1 MSSLYQAKEQT
12 LSSQPAIHA
21 VLERAR
27 TLGFL
32 GPGPL
37 RVHIQHADYYLEAIP
52 PDTGRLVDLGSGG
65 GLPGLPLLLSLP
77 NTQGRLVDGSEKR
90 CEFLAEVLPELG
102 LEDRVEV
109 VVGRAEKLSHLDE
122 HRGWA
127 DVVVSRSF
135 GAPHHTVECGMG
147 FVRPGGLICISEPPG
162 GRKWPADQLSKYGL
176 SVEPTSSHIA
186 CLRVEGGPMDGYP
199 RSFKRQERKPLF
211 TFS

>member
-1 MSSLYQAKEQT
+1 MQT
-12 LSSQPAIHA
+12 LSNQPAIHA

-52 PDTGRLVDLGSGG
+52 PSTTRLVDLGSGG

-77 NTQGRLVDGSEKR
+77 ETEGKLVDGSEKR
-90 CEFLAEVLPELG
+90 CQFLSEALPQLG
-102 LEDRVEV
+102 LEDRVTV
-109 VVGRAEKLSHLDE
+109 VLGRAEKLGHMDE

-135 GAPHHTVECGMG
+135 GAPHLTVECATG
-147 FVRPGGLICISEPPG
+147 FLRPGGRIVISEPPG
-162 GRKWPADQLSKYGL
+162 GRRWPVAQLEKYGL
-176 SVEPTSSHIA
+176 SVIPTSSHVA
-186 CLRVEGGPMDGYP
+186 CIESRDGTIEDLP
-199 RSFKRQERKPLF
+199 RSFKRQGRKPMF
-211 TFS
+211 TFD